1 MKKIGIIIYARTT
14 SKRLPG
20 KVLKILND
28 KITLL
33 ELVHD
38 RVKKKSK
45 NIVIIVN
52 TSKNIQDDKIIAL
65 CKRKKIKYFRGKLNN
80 VFERTVECC
89 KKYKLKSFVRVN
101 ADRPFFDFN
110 LMETMIKIYQKKK
123 IRYCYQSISKIMPK
137 RTSM

>member
-38 RVKKKSK
+38 RVKKKSR
-45 NIVIIVN
+45 NILIIVN
-52 TSKNIQDDKIIAL
+52 TSKNIQDDKIVAL
-65 CKRKKIKYFRGKLNN
+65 CKRKK
-80 VFERTVECC
+80 
-89 KKYKLKSFVRVN
+89 
-101 ADRPFFDFN
+101 
-110 LMETMIKIYQKKK
+110 
-123 IRYCYQSISKIMPK
+123 
-137 RTSM
+137 

>member
-14 SKRLPG
+14 SRRLPG

-52 TSKNIQDDKIIAL
+52 TSKLYFISTAVGLHTDVNLKLLIIVL
-65 CKRKKIKYFRGKLNN
+65 
-80 VFERTVECC
+80 
-89 KKYKLKSFVRVN
+89 
-101 ADRPFFDFN
+101 P
-110 LMETMIKIYQKKK
+110 
-123 IRYCYQSISKIMPK
+123 
-137 RTSM
+137 

>member
-14 SKRLPG
+14 SRRLPG

-65 CKRKKIKYFRGKLNN
+65 CKRKKN
-80 VFERTVECC
+80 
-89 KKYKLKSFVRVN
+89 
-101 ADRPFFDFN
+101 
-110 LMETMIKIYQKKK
+110 KILQ
-123 IRYCYQSISKIMPK
+123 R
-137 RTSM
+137 

>member
-65 CKRKKIKYFRGKLNN
+65 CKFK
-80 VFERTVECC
+80 
-89 KKYKLKSFVRVN
+89 
-101 ADRPFFDFN
+101 
-110 LMETMIKIYQKKK
+110 
-123 IRYCYQSISKIMPK
+123 
-137 RTSM
+137 